1 MRLTNDGWKW
11 FDAEA
16 TAADLLGAW
25 TLDQVMELVEFVVT
39 NGYISRG
46 GRLRHQVR
54 GFGMGLPCAPQ
65 LANLAC
71 YTVEAEFSEKCQPE
85 DVEMN
90 FRFID
95 DILTLTGI
103 IPTEKEY
110 GMQYKTT
117 WPTTV
122 REEDTGRDH
131 DTEWTREQMVFLGM
145 ELEWATKGEDTR
157 FSTGLHF
164 RDMHYP
170 VCIQRYPD
178 ANSMVT
184 DGQGWECSQGS
195 SSERKDCALP

>member
-1 MRLTNDGWKW
+1 
-11 FDAEA
+11 
-16 TAADLLGAW
+16 
-25 TLDQVMELVEFVVT
+25 
-39 NGYISRG
+39 
-46 GRLRHQVR
+46 
-54 GFGMGLPCAPQ
+54 MGLPCAPQ

-85 DVEMN
+85 DMEMN

-117 WPTTV
+117 RPTT
-122 REEDTGRDH
+122 RTEGDTGRDH
-131 DTEWTREQMVFLGM
+131 DTEWTREQTVFLGM
-145 ELEWATKGEDTR
+145 ELEWATKGEDTG

-170 VCIQRYPD
+170 VRI
-178 ANSMVT
+178 
-184 DGQGWECSQGS
+184 
-195 SSERKDCALP
+195 